1 MSNGHLP
8 LAVAVSRDRTT
19 LTVTSKI
26 LADLGY
32 EVEAVTSGTDAIRR
46 LKDVRC
52 EVVVASFGSPPM
64 NGYGLWALLSGM
76 PRLADVPFV
85 LALMPIEKMRLLEE
99 RREMPATIEIPF
111 TAQGL
116 AGAIERARRGELVDV
131 FEI

>member
-8 LAVAVSRDRTT
+8 LALAVSRDRVT
-19 LTVTSKI
+19 LTVASKM

-46 LKDVRC
+46 IKDGRC
-52 EVVVASFGSPPM
+52 DVVVATFGAPPM

-85 LALMPIEKMRLLEE
+85 LALTPIERMRLLAE
-99 RREMPATIEIPF
+99 RRDMPATIEIPF
-111 TAQGL
+111 TTQGL
-116 AGAIERARRGELVDV
+116 AGAIERARRGELIDV

>member
-19 LTVTSKI
+19 LTVTKRM
-26 LADLGY
+26 LTDLGY

-52 EVVVASFGSPPM
+52 DVVVAAFGSPPM

-76 PRLADVPFV
+76 PRLAEIPFV
-85 LALMPIEKMRLLEE
+85 LALTPIERKRLLEE
-99 RREMPATIEIPF
+99 RRDMPATIDIPF
-111 TAQGL
+111 TTQGL